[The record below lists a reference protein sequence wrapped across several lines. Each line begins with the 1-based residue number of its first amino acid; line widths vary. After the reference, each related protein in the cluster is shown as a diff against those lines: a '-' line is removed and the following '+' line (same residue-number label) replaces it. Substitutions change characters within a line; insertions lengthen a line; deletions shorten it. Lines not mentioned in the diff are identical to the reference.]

1 MKTKPKRDTK
11 HSKDSATSSASRQ
24 SGNPGS
30 LGVGKSDL
38 QGGAIE
44 RKEESRRARS
54 DEVRSD
60 VSRTPGNRSG
70 ARNR

>member
-1 MKTKPKRDTK
+1 
-11 HSKDSATSSASRQ
+11 
-24 SGNPGS
+24 
-30 LGVGKSDL
+30 L